1 MPDRPT
7 APRALMAPLHLLL
20 TGGGLFAPAAMAA
33 EIAGSGGVS
42 TLPGL
47 LLAGG
52 GVAAGLL
59 ASRLLGRKPAPPP
72 AAPPPEQPAP
82 PWLDFI
88 ELTGDWLWETDAEH
102 RFVAIPGA
110 PPAPSIAPA
119 DALGRDWE
127 EVIMPDVPPDFA
139 QAHRDTLARHGPIVV
154 TLTRR
159 SQSGE
164 LRYLELRGRPVF
176 DASGHFQGYRGIGRE
191 VTDHARLS
199 AELERNEERIH
210 ALIAYSTDGYWEQDA
225 NLRYTAITASSGH
238 LADLAAEDAIGNR
251 RWELPGESPDEAPWA
266 EHIAQLKQIEPFSN
280 LVFCRRDRNGRAI
293 WLSES
298 GIPVFDNRGVFA
310 GYCGTTR
317 NITAEVEARDQ
328 LQENE
333 ALFRALFAGA
343 PACVGR
349 ISADGRWLEVNDALA
364 NLLGRSADAITGQ
377 PVDGFLEP
385 EDAASG
391 QTLRGRC
398 LAGETRHFAREAR
411 YHRADGQTLWCRE
424 SARLIPGDDDTPPFF
439 AVAIEDISA
448 LRNTLDTRRAGEER
462 YRLLFE
468 LSPEATLVCINGR
481 VHLTNEASR
490 RLFGANDGRAL
501 DGVEILS
508 LVHPDDRALEA
519 ARLEEFAA
527 SPQAILAPLPLRYQR
542 LDGEPIN
549 AEATG
554 VRIHF
559 DGQPAML
566 YVMRDVARWLSA
578 EQVLRESRAMY
589 RDVVESV
596 NEILFQTDTAGHV
609 TFLNRAWGH
618 TTGFDARL
626 TIGQSLLDFVSEED
640 RIRVDQRLRGIREGY
655 EDIAQFEFRLRTH
668 SDGPRWVEATIRP
681 LRNTYDH
688 VVGSSGTLDDITARK
703 EAEQSQRDLNRE
715 LEARAA
721 GERRRRGLRGGV
733 GQHAGAGH
741 AGRVGADHD
750 DGAAVA
756 EPGAG
761 AGRLQAVQHP
771 GGVDVEVPLPGVLGG
786 VGEARG
792 LQDPRGAGERVE
804 GPEPVGRRGERA
816 LDAVRGG
823 DVGGERQGVRG
834 TGVEGLVGDRGHAVG
849 VPVEQRERGPGPGEA
864 QGGGAADAGRGAGH
878 QGDEHGRRHFGAPGR
893 LGGTSKH
900 AENIKAGLP
909 YLNNPSAR
917 WASHPLSR
925 AERLRLPIA
934 ATIHTVISI

>member
-139 QAHRDTLARHGPIVV
+139 QAHRDTLARHGPVAV

-159 SQSGE
+159 SPSGE
-164 LRYLELRGRPVF
+164 LRYLALRGRPVF
-176 DASGHFQGYRGIGRE
+176 DAGGQFQGYRGIGRE
-191 VTDHARLS
+191 ITDEARLK
-199 AELERNEERIH
+199 AELERTEERIH

-225 NLRYTAITASSGH
+225 DLRYTAISASSGH
-238 LADLAAEDAIGNR
+238 LSDLGAEDAIGTR

-266 EHIAQLKQIEPFSN
+266 EHIAHLKQIEPFSN
-280 LVFCRRDRNGRAI
+280 LVFCRHDHAGRAI

-298 GIPVFDNRGVFA
+298 GIPVFDRKGVFA

-317 NITAEVEARDQ
+317 NITVEVEARDQ

-364 NLLGRSADAITGQ
+364 DLLGRPANQIAGAPVDSFLDADAAEAGK
-377 PVDGFLEP
+377 
-385 EDAASG
+385 A
-391 QTLRGRC
+391 LRARC
-398 LAGETRHFAREAR
+398 LSGETRHFTREAS
-411 YHRADGQTLWCRE
+411 YHGADGQALWCRE

-468 LSPEATLVCINGR
+468 LSPEATLVCIDGR

-490 RLFGANDGRAL
+490 RLFGASDRRAL
-501 DGVEILS
+501 DGVEMLS

-519 ARLEEFAA
+519 ARLQEFAE
-527 SPQAILAPLPLRYQR
+527 SLQAILQPLPLRYQR

-554 VRIHF
+554 VHIHF

-596 NEILFQTDTAGHV
+596 NEILFQTDADGRL

-618 TTGFDARL
+618 TTGFDTRL
-626 TIGQSLLDFVSEED
+626 SIGQSLLEFVSDED
-640 RIRVDQRLRGIREGY
+640 RIRVEQRLRGIREGY
-655 EDIAQFEFRLRTH
+655 ADIVQFEFRLRTH

-681 LRNTYDH
+681 LRDTYERI
-688 VVGSSGTLDDITARK
+688 VGSSGTLDDITARK

-715 LEARAA
+715 LEARVRVRTAEL
-721 GERRRRGLRGGV
+721 ER
-733 GQHAGAGH
+733 
-741 AGRVGADHD
+741 
-750 DGAAVA
+750 
-756 EPGAG
+756 
-761 AGRLQAVQHP
+761 
-771 GGVDVEVPLPGVLGG
+771 
-786 VGEARG
+786 
-792 LQDPRGAGERVE
+792 
-804 GPEPVGRRGERA
+804 
-816 LDAVRGG
+816 
-823 DVGGERQGVRG
+823 
-834 TGVEGLVGDRGHAVG
+834 
-849 VPVEQRERGPGPGEA
+849 
-864 QGGGAADAGRGAGH
+864 
-878 QGDEHGRRHFGAPGR
+878 
-893 LGGTSKH
+893 
-900 AENIKAGLP
+900 
-909 YLNNPSAR
+909 
-917 WASHPLSR
+917 
-925 AERLRLPIA
+925 
-934 ATIHTVISI
+934 